1 RANGSGLA
9 HPSTQT
15 PLLRRLEIR
24 SRSLPPFA
32 NGSQRDVPHGWHAA
46 RSATRRLQS
55 KAQSTARQENA
66 SSIRADLPVS
76 RDNQIHARSSYRKKS
91 ATRRQPPHFS
101 FLQNTE
107 RQPQP
112 PM

>member
-32 NGSQRDVPHGWHAA
+32 NGSQGDVPHGWHAA

-55 KAQSTARQENA
+55 KAQATARQENA
-66 SSIRADLPVS
+66 SSIRADRPVS
-76 RDNQIHARSSYRKKS
+76 RDNQIRRRSSYRKKS
-91 ATRRQPPHFS
+91 GTRRQPHHVS
-101 FLQNTE
+101 ILQPTKHH
-107 RQPQP
+107 
-112 PM
+112 